1 MKRVVLSCLRLLCVL
16 AGCAW
21 LVACQSLLPVREPR
35 LTGTQWELQE
45 LNGEPFQQ
53 PETGQRF
60 TLLLQQ
66 GAHIR
71 AYAGCNQLAG
81 DYQHRS
87 PMLRIGPLAATRMQ
101 CPPEQAAR
109 ERQVIRAMEGASRY
123 HIKEGVL
130 SLLNPI
136 DIVLARYR
144 VSAQTEAPAKP

>member
-1 MKRVVLSCLRLLCVL
+1 MKRVGLRYLQFACVL
-16 AGCAW
+16 AGCMW
-21 LVACQSLLPVREPR
+21 LAGCQSLLPMWEPR
-35 LTGTQWELQE
+35 LTGTQWELLE

-66 GAHIR
+66 DAHIR

-101 CPPEQAAR
+101 CPPELAAR

-123 HIKEGVL
+123 RIREGVL

-144 VSAQTEAPAKP
+144 VSTQTETPAMP